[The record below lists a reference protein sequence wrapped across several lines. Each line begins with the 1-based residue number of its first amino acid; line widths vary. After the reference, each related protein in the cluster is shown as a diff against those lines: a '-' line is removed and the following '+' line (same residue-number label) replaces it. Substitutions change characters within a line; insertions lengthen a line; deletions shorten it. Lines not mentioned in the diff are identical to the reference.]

1 MTVFVDTSA
10 WFATVNVRDRH
21 HERASELLRAE
32 SRLTT
37 STFVLV
43 ETWLLLQSKTSFAVA
58 EGYAEYIR
66 TGAARL
72 EHTTAGD
79 LQHAWQIANAYH
91 DQSFSLVDRTSF
103 AMMERLGISKV
114 VAFDDDFIIYRYG
127 PDRRQAFEV
136 LR

>member
-10 WFATVNVRDRH
+10 WFAAVNLKDRH
-21 HERASELLRAE
+21 HERASTLVAAE
-32 SRLTT
+32 DRLIT

-43 ETWLLLQSKTSFAVA
+43 ETWLYCKARSPSPLRRNSAI
-58 EGYAEYIR
+58 IR
-66 TGAARL
+66 AGAAALEQETMSDL
-72 EHTTAGD
+72 EH
-79 LQHAWQIANAYH
+79 AWRMPSMFE
-91 DQSFSLVDRTSF
+91 DQSFSLFDRTSF

-114 VAFDDDFIIYRYG
+114 ISFDDDFVIYRFG